1 VRKNA
6 LLYVGSMTALDQ
18 KVALKIYLQEG
29 RDALLWKLENLSEY
43 DLRRPLVPTGTNLL
57 GLLKH
62 VAAMDGEYFGLV
74 FGRPYPG
81 GFPSLADDAAPNA
94 DMWATA
100 DESSADL
107 IDLYKRVW
115 EHSDETIDGLDLD
128 SPGRVPWWPKNP
140 DTTLGRILVHMIVE
154 TQRHV
159 GHADIVRELI
169 DGQAGLRSNN
179 SNLADGDQSWWTE
192 YYGQVEASAQK
203 FRDRPAGSR
212 AEQQVDV

>member
-1 VRKNA
+1 
-6 LLYVGSMTALDQ
+6 MTALDQ
-18 KVALKIYLQEG
+18 KAILKNYLQEG

-62 VAAMDGEYFGLV
+62 VTAMDGEYFGLV
-74 FGRPYPG
+74 FGRPFPG

-100 DESSADL
+100 NESSENL
-107 IDLYKRVW
+107 VDLYHRVW
-115 EHSDETIDGLDLD
+115 EHSDSTIDALDLD
-128 SPGRVPWWPKNP
+128 SPGFVPWWTKNP
-140 DTTLGRILVHMIVE
+140 NTTLGRILVHMVVE

-169 DGQAGLRSNN
+169 DGEAGLRSNN
-179 SNLADGDQSWWTE
+179 SNLPEGDKDWWSDYRHE
-192 YYGQVEASAQK
+192 VDAVAST
-203 FRDRPAGSR
+203 FRNDESAR
-212 AEQQVDV
+212 

>member
-1 VRKNA
+1 
-6 LLYVGSMTALDQ
+6 
-18 KVALKIYLQEG
+18 
-29 RDALLWKLENLSEY
+29 
-43 DLRRPLVPTGTNLL
+43 
-57 GLLKH
+57 
-62 VAAMDGEYFGLV
+62 
-74 FGRPYPG
+74 
-81 GFPSLADDAAPNA
+81 
-94 DMWATA
+94 MWATA

-179 SNLADGDQSWWTE
+179 SNLAEGDPAWWTE